1 MAISRKHALHLVP
14 RGYDLRLPLES
25 DESEPTHQAR
35 TVKNLIKPSVPPK
48 FIFKVDG
55 SLPFEN
61 QVIQDVVQNTIIELG
76 YQPYVTDLNGMYSTA
91 AVAVYCVLVGMK
103 RGGNDNIEFSVK
115 EFKPMHTRLMDYI
128 KEHITSDKELSEWW
142 ENHKLL
148 TQRRLADIYEFRSK
162 LKAKK

>member
-48 FIFKVDG
+48 FIFKAGG

-128 KEHITSDKELSEWW
+128 KEHIASDKELSEWW
-142 ENHKLL
+142 ENRKLL
-148 TQRRLADIYEFRSK
+148 MQRRLADIHEFRSK